1 MFFWLIPPIFFSL
14 VGSEH
19 ERVLSRLDKILV
31 DVYAHS
37 GVNGLITLYAMFFH
51 VLYNNLTFKVFV
63 KNQFSNLG
71 LTRQPRFQIR
81 YLGRILNT
89 KIY

>member
-1 MFFWLIPPIFFSL
+1 MFFLVNPPHFFSL

-51 VLYNNLTFKVFV
+51 VLYNNLTFTVFV
-63 KNQFSNLG
+63 KTNFPTWG
-71 LTRQPRFQIR
+71 
-81 YLGRILNT
+81 
-89 KIY
+89 